1 MNLFQVKSHS
11 NLIFIVTPKMSTNAN
26 LHLIE
31 QATVTE
37 NHLSNGVR
45 LRVCFLGVRSKN
57 GFLSPKS
64 NFTFWKMEAEVKKIK
79 KWKIWF
85 RLIEDE
91 DESEDEEEEVVE
103 EEKEEEEEEEK
114 DEEH

>member
-1 MNLFQVKSHS
+1 M
-11 NLIFIVTPKMSTNAN
+11 
-26 LHLIE
+26 
-31 QATVTE
+31 
-37 NHLSNGVR
+37 R

-64 NFTFWKMEAEVKKIK
+64 NFTFWKTEAEVKKIK

-91 DESEDEEEEVVE
+91 DENEEEEEEEEEEEVE
-103 EEKEEEEEEEK
+103 EEKEEEEEK